1 MLCWPGMK
9 LIKTYNSRL
18 EADFAKIALKAKGIP
33 ATVVGIDL
41 AMEGGIDGV
50 KLLVGDEQA
59 EAARDVLD
67 ESRQATGK
75 PRA

>member
-1 MLCWPGMK
+1 MT

-18 EADFAKIALKAKGIP
+18 EADFAKIALKAKGIA

-50 KLLVGDEQA
+50 KLLVGDDQA
-59 EAARDVLD
+59 DAARDVLGD
-67 ESRQATGK
+67 SRQSTG
-75 PRA
+75 RARF

>member
-1 MLCWPGMK
+1 MLRSMK

-18 EADFAKIALKAKGIP
+18 EADFAKIALNAKGIA
-33 ATVVGIDL
+33 ATVVGVDL

-59 EAARDVLD
+59 DAARDVLG
-67 ESRQATGK
+67 ESRQTPGK
-75 PRA
+75 ARP